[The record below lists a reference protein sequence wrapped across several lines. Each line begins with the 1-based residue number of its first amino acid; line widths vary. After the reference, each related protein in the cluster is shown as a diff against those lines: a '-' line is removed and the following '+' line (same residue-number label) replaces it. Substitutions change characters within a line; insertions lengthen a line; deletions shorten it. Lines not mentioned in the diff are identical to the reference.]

1 MRRLFG
7 TDGVRGIANAEL
19 TPELAMSIGKALCTV
34 LSSAGEYRPR
44 VLIGTDTRRSGEM
57 LSSALAAGI
66 CSAGGDVI
74 SLGTAPT
81 PAVAYL
87 VKKYEMAA
95 GVVIS
100 ASHNPY
106 EYNGIK
112 IFSDEG
118 IKLSD
123 ELEEEM
129 EIIALDKKPP
139 ARVATASKI
148 GRFLN
153 TPPTLSDYSAHIRE
167 LLQEPLSGLK
177 IGFDL
182 ANGAAYKTAKEIFLP
197 LGAECVFIGDR
208 PNGVNIN
215 QGCGSTALSAL
226 STLVKEKNL
235 DVGIAFDGDADRC
248 LAVDECGNEV
258 DGDFIMAILA
268 KDFKSRGLLKKN
280 GVVGTVMTNLGFVR
294 FCEENGISFH
304 AAKVGDRY
312 VAETMRSEG
321 LSFGGEQSGHLI
333 IGDYSTTGDGEL
345 TAALLLGVLKRSG
358 KPLSHLS
365 SIMKKYPQYTL
376 NLSAT
381 AEEKIFFL
389 SDNEIKKIIK
399 RAQSEAISDGGRIIA
414 RPSGTEPYIR
424 IMAEGEDESK
434 TRKIMNALGDIIKAR
449 LDGYR
454 AR

>member
-19 TPELAMSIGKALCTV
+19 TPELATSIGKALCTV
-34 LSSAGEYRPR
+34 LSSAGEYRPT

-57 LSSALAAGI
+57 LAAALAAGV
-66 CSAGGDVI
+66 CSAGGDII
-74 SLGTAPT
+74 SLGTVPT

-87 VKKYEMAA
+87 VRKYELTA

-129 EIIALDKKPP
+129 EIIALDKKPSP
-139 ARVATASKI
+139 RVATASKI
-148 GRFLN
+148 GRFLD
-153 TPPTLSDYSAHIRE
+153 TPPALGDYTDHIRT
-167 LLQEPLSGLK
+167 LISGSLSGIK
-177 IGFDL
+177 IGIDC
-182 ANGAAYKTAKEIFLP
+182 ANGAAFKTAKEIFLP
-197 LGAECVFIGDR
+197 LGAKCVFIGDR

-215 QGCGSTALSAL
+215 QGCGSTSLNALSAL
-226 STLVKEKNL
+226 VKEEGL
-235 DVGIAFDGDADRC
+235 DAGIAFDGDADRC
-248 LAVDECGNEV
+248 LAVDEYGNEV

-268 KDFKSRGLLKKN
+268 RDFKERGLLQKN
-280 GVVGTVMTNLGFVR
+280 GVVGTVMTNLGFVK
-294 FCEENGISFH
+294 FCEENGINFH

-312 VAETMRSEG
+312 VSETMRSEG

-345 TAALLLGVLKRSG
+345 TAVLLLDVLKRSG
-358 KPLSHLS
+358 KTLSALAS
-365 SIMKKYPQYTL
+365 VMKKYPQYTL
-376 NLSAT
+376 NLSAS

-389 SDNEIKKIIK
+389 SDGEIK
-399 RAQSEAISDGGRIIA
+399 RAVRSAERDAALSGGRIVV
-414 RPSGTEPYIR
+414 RPSGTEPFIR
-424 IMAEGEDESK
+424 IMAEGADENEVK
-434 TRKIMNALGDIIKAR
+434 KIAGALSVKIKQR
-449 LDGYR
+449 LDAYR